1 MEDLGRFS
9 KNSKEYGETLKKMM
23 DAFRQRKRRAEKK
36 EDEVAKQKKTEE
48 WV

>member
-9 KNSKEYGETLKKMM
+9 KNSKEYGENLKKMM

-36 EDEVAKQKKTEE
+36 EDEVTKQKKTEE
-48 WV
+48 